1 MVTVWPPTG
10 ELAVGA
16 DRLPGVVGG
25 AAAALWLIVKPV
37 PATVNVAVRAA
48 PVLAATVKVTVPLP
62 DPPADTVTKV
72 AELVAVQV
80 QPVPAV
86 TGTDP
91 VPPAALND
99 ELVMAPAVTV
109 HDGVVVDVLLLL
121 SEQAADTSNNADT
134 IQTRAYAGMRHLI
147 HQGPRRRR
155 RFSVRGDGAGS
166 TRWLIDRTRAIRRRR
181 EGREI
186 GQGCRSG
193 G

>member
-16 DRLPGVVGG
+16 DRLPGVDGG
-25 AAAALWLIVKPV
+25 ADAALCEMVKPV

-48 PVLAATVKVTVPLP
+48 PVLGATVKVTVPLP
-62 DPPADTVTKV
+62 DPPAETVTKV

-86 TGTDP
+86 TGIDP

-121 SEQAADTSNNADT
+121 SEHAADMSNSADT
-134 IQTRAYAGMRHLI
+134 IQRRADAGMRHLI
-147 HQGPRRRR
+147 HQGPTRMRRS
-155 RFSVRGDGAGS
+155 FP
-166 TRWLIDRTRAIRRRR
+166 
-181 EGREI
+181 
-186 GQGCRSG
+186 
-193 G
+193 